1 VIGFAAETHQVAQ
14 HANLKLVTKSLDAIV
29 ANDVS
34 RSDIGFNSDYNAVA
48 LFTALGSE
56 ITLEGS
62 KRVVAESLIAAF
74 TEMLES
80 KATNIMGTTNG

>member
-1 VIGFAAETHQVAQ
+1 MVQVG
-14 HANLKLVTKSLDAIV
+14 
-29 ANDVS
+29 
-34 RSDIGFNSDYNAVA
+34 DIGFNSDYNAVA